1 MLGVSELIEL
11 ANRVK
16 ANPSCRLQPLLPQ
29 EFGLKEKS

>member
-16 ANPSCRLQPLLPQ
+16 ANPSCRLQPLLP
-29 EFGLKEKS
+29 KELA